1 MPNIHA
7 NQIQQYVNW
16 SEDRQPGGNYLVLG
30 LSSQAPEVHLPMQ
43 AAIPTPLESN
53 PASSSAPLRVTAVL
67 ILSTLVAALGGLLF
81 GFDTAVIAGT
91 THSLTQVFGLTP
103 GTLGVTVSSALWG
116 TIVGALLAGY
126 AGEKIGRRDGLR
138 VMAVLYLLSAIACAL
153 SWSWPVLL
161 AARILGGLGIGGSSV
176 LGPMYIAEVSPAR
189 LRGRLVGFFQ
199 FNIVVGI
206 LLAYLSNYLVSLR
219 HLGVIEWRWQLAVLA
234 LPSALFLVLL
244 FAIPRSPRWLVKKK
258 RLHDARNVL
267 ARIGEAD
274 PDSELSHIVESV
286 ESESHLSGEKLFS
299 RNHRLPIFLAMTI
312 AAFSQFSG
320 INAVL
325 YYLND
330 IFSAAGASATNGG
343 IQAVAVGA
351 TNLVFTTL
359 AMLTIDKLGRRVLL
373 LIGSVGMAGTLA
385 GIAAIFYT
393 HTHRE
398 LLVWLL
404 IAYCA
409 SFSFSLGA
417 VIWVYISEV
426 FPNGVRSKGQS
437 LGSITHWIVN
447 AIISA
452 AFPAI
457 AAHSAASPFV
467 FFAGMMV
474 VQFFVVWFIYPET
487 KNVSLEQMHL
497 KMKA

>member
-1 MPNIHA
+1 
-7 NQIQQYVNW
+7 
-16 SEDRQPGGNYLVLG
+16 
-30 LSSQAPEVHLPMQ
+30 MQ
-43 AAIPTPLESN
+43 AAIPAPLHSN
-53 PASSSAPLRVTAVL
+53 TNSAPARVTAVL
-67 ILSTLVAALGGLLF
+67 VTSTLVAALGGLLF

-91 THSLTQVFGLTP
+91 THSLTHVFALTP
-103 GTLGVTVSSALWG
+103 ATLGITVSSALWG
-116 TIVGALLAGY
+116 TIIGALFAGY
-126 AGEKIGRRDGLR
+126 AGERFGRRDSLR
-138 VMAVLYLLSAIACAL
+138 VMAILYLLSAIGCAL

-176 LGPMYIAEVSPAR
+176 LGPMYIAEIAPAR
-189 LRGRLVGFFQ
+189 LRGRMVGFFQ

-219 HLGVIEWRWQLAVLA
+219 HLGSLEWRWQLAVPA
-234 LPSALFLVLL
+234 IPSALFLLLL

-258 RLHDARNVL
+258 RLEDARGVLVRIGESDPVGEL
-267 ARIGEAD
+267 ARIA
-274 PDSELSHIVESV
+274 ESV
-286 ESESHLSGEKLFS
+286 EAESRLSGEKLFS
-299 RNHRLPIFLAMTI
+299 RDHRLPIFLAMTI

-330 IFSAAGASATNGG
+330 IFSAAGASTASGG
-343 IQAVAVGA
+343 LQTVIIGA

-373 LIGSVGMAGTLA
+373 LTGSVGMASTLA

-393 HTHRE
+393 HAHRE

-404 IAYCA
+404 VGYCA

-426 FPNGVRSKGQS
+426 FPNGVRAKGQS
-437 LGSITHWIVN
+437 LGSLTHWVMN

-452 AFPAI
+452 IFPAI
-457 AAHSAASPFV
+457 AARSGASPFA
-467 FFAGMMV
+467 FFALMMV

-487 KNVSLEQMHL
+487 KNVSLEEMRL
-497 KMKA
+497 KM